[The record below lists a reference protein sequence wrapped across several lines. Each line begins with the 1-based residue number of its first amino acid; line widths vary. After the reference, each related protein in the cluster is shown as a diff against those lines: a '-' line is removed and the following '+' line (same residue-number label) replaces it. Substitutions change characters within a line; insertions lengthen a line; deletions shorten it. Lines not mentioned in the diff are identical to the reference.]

1 MTTLLVAVTDIRRR
15 IRNRSALIT
24 AFAAPLALASVFGIL
39 VGGAGS
45 GGFEIGVV
53 DADGSHM
60 ARSMAAELTGRQRPA
75 RGNVRFTRLSSPGMA
90 RRSVDDGDVD
100 AAVVIPAGFA
110 AAVSAGHSLPVI
122 VLQRSDRLVA
132 GEVARAVAVS
142 VGDEI
147 GRVTLAVGVVAAS
160 GTAPSPRIVDTARR
174 EPQPIVLDR
183 LPLGG
188 RELAPAAFY
197 GASMSIVFLF
207 FTISLAARSVLAE
220 RRDGT
225 LARILA
231 TPAHPGAV
239 LAGKTLSVAAL
250 GLAGLLTVWAATA
263 IGFGAGWGNPAA
275 VVLVMVATVFAIGGL
290 SLLIA
295 SLARTE
301 QQADAYTGVVTFSL
315 ALLGGNFIGPSQMPD
330 VLRTVS
336 LATPN
341 GWSLAAFTDLS
352 ADAAGVGTIAT
363 ALAVLFGCGIVTGG
377 IGLARVYRGMR
388 M

>member
-1 MTTLLVAVTDIRRR
+1 MTALLVAATDLRRR

-24 AFAAPLALASVFGIL
+24 AFVAPLALAVVFGVL

-45 GGFEIGVV
+45 GGFRIGVV
-53 DADGSHM
+53 DADGSAM
-60 ARSMAAELTGRQRPA
+60 ARSMTVELTGRSHP
-75 RGNVRFTRLSSPGMA
+75 GGGTVRFTRLASRDAA
-90 RRSVDDGDVD
+90 RRGVDDGDVD
-100 AAVVIPAGFA
+100 AAVVIPAGYA
-110 AAVSAGHSLPVI
+110 AAAGAGRTLPMVVI
-122 VLQRSDRLVA
+122 QRSDRLVA
-132 GEVARAVAVS
+132 GEVARAVALS

-147 GRVTLAVGVVAAS
+147 ERVTLAVGVVAAA
-160 GTAPSPRIVDTARR
+160 GTAPSPELADAARR
-174 EPQPIVLDR
+174 EPTPIALRRV
-183 LPLGG
+183 PLGG
-188 RELAPAAFY
+188 RELDGAAFY

-250 GLAGLLTVWAATA
+250 GLAGLFTVWAATA
-263 IGFGAGWGNPAA
+263 IGFGAYWGNPGA
-275 VVLVMVATVFAIGGL
+275 VALVMFATVFAIGGL

-295 SLARTE
+295 SLAKTE
-301 QQADAYTGVVTFSL
+301 QQADAYTGVVTFTL

-330 VLRTVS
+330 LLRTLS

-341 GWSLAAFTDLS
+341 GWSLVAFTDLS
-352 ADAAGVGTIAT
+352 ADAAGVRTIAT
-363 ALAVLFGCGIVTGG
+363 ALAVLFGCGLVAGG
-377 IGLARVYRGMR
+377 VGLTRVYRGMR
-388 M
+388 T